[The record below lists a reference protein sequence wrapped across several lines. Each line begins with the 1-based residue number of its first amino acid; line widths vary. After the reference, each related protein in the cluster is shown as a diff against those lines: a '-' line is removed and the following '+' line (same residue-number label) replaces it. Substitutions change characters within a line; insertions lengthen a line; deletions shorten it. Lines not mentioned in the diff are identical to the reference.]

1 MNGLHGRPRLI
12 VLGAS
17 ARAAAWSAARAG
29 FEPHAI
35 DLFADRD
42 LKALCP
48 AVRIERYPHDFW
60 RAMKKAPEVPW
71 IYTGGLENYPRL
83 VARLSELRPLWGNS
97 ADTLRA
103 IRDPWRLR
111 QVLWEEGI
119 PCPDLIFSSGP
130 QSRKWLLKPRRG
142 SGGLGVRLATAGDLA
157 WPAKGAVFQEYVE
170 GESCSA
176 TYVAARGEAVLL
188 GATRQLIGRD
198 WGLAPKFLYLGS
210 LGPLPL
216 SAIETA
222 KLVHLGNVLTRRF
235 NVVGL
240 FGIDFI
246 RTHDELWPIEVNP
259 RYTASVEVLE
269 RVTGSSFMNFHAA
282 ACVRGQVPPS
292 SPDPAGI
299 CAGKAVIY
307 ARRDCSWG
315 RESLAANSA
324 PLAANLIPPKT
335 PDPLA
340 TAWPTIA
347 DIPHDG
353 QQFQAG
359 QPIATVLATGD
370 TLSGVAQLLRKRQ
383 AALLDALEVGQTW
396 TVTR

>member
-29 FEPHAI
+29 FDPYAI

-42 LKALCP
+42 LTALCP
-48 AVRIERYPHDFW
+48 AVRIERYPLDFW
-60 RAMKKAPEVPW
+60 RAMKAAPEAPW
-71 IYTGGLENYPRL
+71 IYAGGLENYPRL
-83 VARLSELRPLWGNS
+83 VARMSELRPLWGNS

-111 QVLWEEGI
+111 QVLREEGI
-119 PCPDLIFSSGP
+119 PCPDLISSGGR
-130 QSRKWLLKPRRG
+130 QGRKWLLKPPRG

-157 WPAKGAVFQEYVE
+157 WPAKGAVFQEYIE

-176 TYVAARGEAVLL
+176 TYVAAGSRAVLL

-198 WGLAPKFLYLGS
+198 WGLTAGFLYLGS

-222 KLVHLGNVLTRRF
+222 KLVRLGDVLARRF
-235 NVVGL
+235 NLVGL
-240 FGIDFI
+240 FGVDFI
-246 RTHDELWPIEVNP
+246 RTREELWTLEVNP

-269 RVTGSSFMNFHAA
+269 RVTGWSFVSHHAA
-282 ACVRGQVPPS
+282 ACASGQVPPG
-292 SPDPAGI
+292 SPEPVGT
-299 CAGKAVIY
+299 CAGKAVVY
-307 ARRDCSWG
+307 ARHECVWSG
-315 RESLAANSA
+315 LSM
-324 PLAANLIPPKT
+324 
-335 PDPLA
+335 PDL
-340 TAWPTIA
+340 A
-347 DIPHDG
+347 DIPHDR
-353 QQFQAG
+353 QQFQFG

-370 TLSGVAQLLRKRQ
+370 TLPCIEQLLRKRQ
-383 AALLDALEVGQTW
+383 AALLDTLVSANRGQSRVST
-396 TVTR
+396 